1 MDKKTIKHESADLGL
16 IFCAYNLRS
25 IFNLIDQNLLKQYL
39 KLLALN
45 FGALRAIF
53 KSFYILFSFKKVK
66 VAHFKKNFN
75 FSLNL
80 IYLLT
85 D

>member
-1 MDKKTIKHESADLGL
+1 MGFLLSHEQKKMIKHESADLGL

-25 IFNLIDQNLLKQYL
+25 IFNLIDQNLLQQYL

-53 KSFYILFSFKKVK
+53 KSFYILFSFGGT
-66 VAHFKKNFN
+66 A
-75 FSLNL
+75 
-80 IYLLT
+80 
-85 D
+85 